1 MSEKIQPM
9 HIEREAYVYIRQS
22 SMQQVRTR
30 LEGQRRQYDLRERA
44 QALGFQRVIVIDE
57 DLGRSGT
64 GSVER
69 PGFGRLLTA
78 VCSGRV
84 GAVLALEAS
93 RLARNNR
100 DWHHLIDLCAMAGT
114 LVIDHDGVYDPSL
127 LNDRLLLGLKGTMSE
142 FEISLLRQRAM
153 EAHKQKVR
161 RGLVLTQVP
170 VGYVRTEDEGIEK
183 TPDRQIQEAIT
194 GIFRK
199 FRELGSVRQVL
210 LWYREEKLPI
220 TALSRESG
228 NRKVIWIEPIYPRIF
243 GVLKNPTYAGVFVWG
258 RKHTR
263 TSIVDGRARKT
274 RGHARPQDQWEVTI
288 PDHHEGYI
296 TWDEFMRNQQ
306 QIRSN
311 AGWNARMGEPGGA
324 ARTGPAL
331 LAGLLRCG
339 RCGRALQVSYTLS
352 KQHGPLPRY
361 WCSGDRGR
369 QMVRSCITFAG
380 TRVDQEIAAEVLE
393 ALRPIGVQSALDAL
407 DHSRSQTD
415 EKRSS
420 LELALQKARYEA
432 SRIERQY
439 QAIEP
444 ENRLVA
450 AELEKRWNNALTHVA
465 EMERR
470 LEEVTVSAPQLTQE
484 QREQFLALSD
494 DLERLWDHPN
504 SPITLKKRILRTVLE
519 EVIADTTDGPPTVHL
534 KLHWVG
540 GSHTELTVR
549 KNRTGYHNHINSE
562 EVTDLIR
569 ELALVC
575 EDSAIVSILN
585 RLGYRTGNGNTW
597 TEKRV
602 QHVRHTKG
610 FPACPSPEERCWLTM
625 QQAASTLG
633 VSDAVVRRLVAQKT
647 LPAKQIVKFAPW
659 MIERTHLDLP
669 GVLRAIRLVHTGRRD
684 PSRMQSDAQT
694 RIFSDLDEDWSGTS

>member
-9 HIEREAYVYIRQS
+9 HTERDACVYIRQS

-44 QALGFQRVIVIDE
+44 QTLGFQRVIVIDE
-57 DLGRSGT
+57 DLGRSAT
-64 GSVER
+64 GSVDR

-78 VCSGRV
+78 VCSGTV

-100 DWHHLIDLCAMAGT
+100 DWHHLIDLCAMAST

-153 EAHKQKVR
+153 EAHRQKVQ
-161 RGLVLTQVP
+161 RGIVLTQVP

-183 TPDRQIQEAIT
+183 MPDRQVQEAIV
-194 GIFRK
+194 GVFHK
-199 FRELGSVRQVL
+199 FRELGSARQVF
-210 LWYREEKLPI
+210 LWYRDEKLLLP
-220 TALSRESG
+220 ALSRESG
-228 NRKVIWIEPIYPRIF
+228 NRKVTWIEPIYPRIF
-243 GVLKNPTYAGVFVWG
+243 GMLKNPTYAGVFVWG

-274 RGHARPQDQWEVTI
+274 RGHARPQDQWEVVI
-288 PDHHEGYI
+288 PEHHEGYI
-296 TWDEFMRNQQ
+296 TWDEYMRNQQ

-311 AGWNARMGEPGGA
+311 AGWNARMGQPQGA
-324 ARTGPAL
+324 ARSGPAL

-339 RCGRALQVSYTLS
+339 RCGRALQVAYTNS

-361 WCSGDRGR
+361 WCSGDRGH

-380 TRVDQEIAAEVLE
+380 TRVDQEVAGEVLE
-393 ALRPIGVQSALDAL
+393 ALRPVGIQAAFDAL
-407 DHSRSQTD
+407 DRSQSQTD
-415 EKRSS
+415 EKRRS

-432 SRIERQY
+432 ARIERQY
-439 QAIEP
+439 QATEP

-470 LEEVTVSAPQLTQE
+470 FEEATLAAPQISPDQRAQLLT
-484 QREQFLALSD
+484 LGD
-494 DLERLWDHPN
+494 DLEQLWDHRN
-504 SPITLKKRILRTVLE
+504 SPVTLKKRILRTVLQE
-519 EVIADTTDGPPTVHL
+519 IVADTTDDPPTVHL
-534 KLHWVG
+534 KLHWIG

-549 KNRTGYHNHINSE
+549 KNKTGYHNHINSE
-562 EVTDLIR
+562 EVTELIR

-575 EDSAIVSILN
+575 EDGAIVSILN
-585 RLGYRTGNGNTW
+585 RLGYRTGNDNTW

-610 FPACPSPEERCWLTM
+610 FPACPPPEQRRWITM
-625 QQAASTLG
+625 QQAAVALS
-633 VSDAVVRRLVAQKT
+633 VSDAVIRRLVMQKT

-659 MIERTHLDLP
+659 MIERAHLDLP
-669 GVLRAIRLVHTGRRD
+669 AVHRAVRLVHTGKRP
-684 PSRMQSDAQT
+684 PSLVTSNAQT
-694 RIFSDLDEDWSGTS
+694 RMFIDASEV